1 MNVLM
6 FTNTYLPIVGGV
18 SESVQRLKR
27 QLKAAGHRVLVVAPR
42 LKGQP
47 EHEDD
52 VVRVVAVQHFNGS
65 DFSLPVPIA
74 GQLFDAI
81 ETFDPD
87 IVHSHHP
94 FLLGD
99 TAARAAETY
108 GLPLVFTHHTLYEH
122 YTHYVPGDS
131 PRMQRFAIALATQYT
146 WLCDRVIAPSGSIRQ
161 LLVQREANPA
171 IEVVPSG
178 VDATRFAQG
187 NGQSLRQQFAISN
200 NDCVY
205 GHVGRLAREKNLPFL
220 MEAVCRVL
228 VALPHARFLVVGSG
242 DAVSEMQ
249 SIADAHGVAE
259 RVHFTGALQEQAL
272 VDAYHAMDVFT
283 FASHSE
289 TQGMVIAEAMAAGLP
304 VVAVRAPGVT
314 EIVHD
319 GCNGCLLE
327 EDDADALAAAL
338 QALSEPTRRE
348 PMRRWAQASAAHYDE
363 PRCAERCIALYRDVI
378 AQGGPFTHAD
388 DGGWDRVRSRLEA
401 EWQMLRYRGRL
412 LRHLVQEEWQ
422 QERPDWLSGQ
432 ARDENGRPP
441 QD

>member
-1 MNVLM
+1 M

-27 QLKAAGHRVLVVAPR
+27 QLRAGGHRVLVVAPR

-52 VVRVVAVQHFNGS
+52 VVRVAAVQHFNGS

-81 ETFDPD
+81 ETFEPD

-99 TAARAAETY
+99 TAARAAEMY

-131 PRMQRFAIALATQYT
+131 PRMRRFAIALATQYT
-146 WLCDRVIAPSGSIRQ
+146 WLCDRVIAPSESIRQ

-178 VDATRFAQG
+178 VDTACFA
-187 NGQSLRQQFAISN
+187 NGDGRGVRLEYGIGE
-200 NDCVY
+200 DVCVF
-205 GHVGRLAREKNLPFL
+205 GHTGRLAREKNLPFL
-220 MEAVCRVL
+220 AESVCR
-228 VALPHARFLVVGSG
+228 ALTEHDQAHFLVVGDG
-242 DAVSEMQ
+242 DAAEEMRC
-249 SIADAHGVAE
+249 IAQAHAVE
-259 RVHFTGALQEQAL
+259 KRVHFTGLLHGQAL
-272 VDAYHAMDVFT
+272 IDAYHAMDVFA
-283 FASHSE
+283 FSSHSE
-289 TQGMVIAEAMAAGLP
+289 TQGMVIVEAMAAGLP
-304 VVAVRAPGVT
+304 VVAIRAPGVT
-314 EIVHD
+314 EVIHD
-319 GCNGCLLE
+319 GRNGRLLE
-327 EDDADALAAAL
+327 DDDVEAMAATL
-338 QALSEPTRRE
+338 LTLCEPACRE
-348 PMRRWAQASAAHYDE
+348 PMGQWARFMAVDYDE
-363 PRCAERCIALYRDVI
+363 QHCAERCLTLYRGVI

-388 DGGWDRVRSRLEA
+388 DGGWDRVRSRLGA

-422 QERPDWLSGQ
+422 QERPDWWPGVT
-432 ARDENGRPP
+432 RDETERPP
-441 QD
+441 QE

>member
-27 QLKAAGHRVLVVAPR
+27 QLQAVGHRVLVVAPR
-42 LKGQP
+42 LQGQP

-52 VVRVVAVQHFNGS
+52 VVRVAAVQHFNGS

-74 GQLFDAI
+74 GQLYDAI
-81 ETFDPD
+81 EAFEPD
-87 IVHSHHP
+87 LVHSHHP

-131 PRMQRFAIALATQYT
+131 PRMRRFAIALATQYT
-146 WLCDRVIAPSGSIRQ
+146 WLCDRVIAPSESIRQ

-171 IEVVPSG
+171 MKVVPSG
-178 VDATRFAQG
+178 VDTANFAQG
-187 NGQSLRQQFAISN
+187 DGLALRLEYAIAE
-200 NDCVY
+200 DACVF
-205 GHVGRLAREKNLPFL
+205 GHIGRLAREKNLSFL
-220 MEAVCRVL
+220 AEAVCR
-228 VALPHARFLVVGSG
+228 ALDAQESAHFLVVGDG
-242 DAVSEMQ
+242 DAAEEMRR
-249 SIADAHGVAE
+249 IAQVYDVAE
-259 RVHFTGALQEQAL
+259 RVHFTGRLHGQAL
-272 VDAYHAMDVFT
+272 IDAYHAMDVFA

-289 TQGMVIAEAMAAGLP
+289 TQGMVIAEAMAVGLP
-304 VVAVRAPGVT
+304 VVAIRAPGVT
-314 EIVHD
+314 EIVRD
-319 GCNGCLLE
+319 GENGCLLE
-327 EDDADALAAAL
+327 DDDAEALAAAL
-338 QALSEPTRRE
+338 LELTDPARRE
-348 PMRRWAQASAAHYDE
+348 PLCKWARITAADYDE
-363 PRCAERCIALYRDVI
+363 RRCAERCLALYREVI

-401 EWQMLRYRGRL
+401 EWQMLCYRGRL

-422 QERPDWLSGQ
+422 QERPGWWPSTS
-432 ARDENGRPP
+432 RDGVERPP
-441 QD
+441 RE

>member
-27 QLKAAGHRVLVVAPR
+27 QLQAAGHRVLVVAPR

-47 EHEDD
+47 RHEED
-52 VVRVVAVQHFNGS
+52 VVRVAAVQHFNGS

-74 GQLFDAI
+74 GQLYDAI
-81 ETFDPD
+81 EAFEPD
-87 IVHSHHP
+87 LVHSHHP

-146 WLCDRVIAPSGSIRQ
+146 WLCDRVIAPSESIRQ

-171 IEVVPSG
+171 LEVVPSG
-178 VDATRFAQG
+178 VDTRGFAEG
-187 NGQSLRQQFAISN
+187 DGRAVRLEHAIPE
-200 NDCVY
+200 DACVF

-220 MEAVCRVL
+220 AEAVCRAL
-228 VALPHARFLVVGSG
+228 VADERAHFLVVGDG
-242 DAVSEMQ
+242 DAAEEMQ
-249 SIADAHGVAE
+249 RIARAYRVAE
-259 RVHFTGALQEQAL
+259 RVHFSGRLHGQAL
-272 VDAYHAMDVFT
+272 IDAYHAMDVFA

-289 TQGMVIAEAMAAGLP
+289 TQGMVIAEAMAVGLP
-304 VVAVRAPGVT
+304 VVAVNAPGVS
-314 EIVHD
+314 EIVRD
-319 GCNGCLLE
+319 GENGRLLE
-327 EDDADALAAAL
+327 RDDADALAAAL
-338 QALSEPTRRE
+338 LELTDPGHRE
-348 PMRRWAQASAAHYDE
+348 PLRQCARATADDYDE
-363 PRCAERCIALYRDVI
+363 RRCAERCLALYRDVI

-401 EWQMLRYRGRL
+401 EWQMLCYRGRL

-422 QERPDWLSGQ
+422 LERPDWWPSVS
-432 ARDENGRPP
+432 REETERPP
-441 QD
+441 QE